1 MTRLDRRLDRKA
13 NELSGEKF
21 AREYVEREHREPA
34 NEHDL
39 KRYLKS
45 RNMLITRKKNQNG
58 IIGVSYKSVD
68 RTMYGVTLPGNDIK
82 LLNFRNPIQAAIF
95 YNLWV
100 KERFGEHAILCDV
113 RAVLRKHLHHQVKAQ
128 FLV

>member
-1 MTRLDRRLDRKA
+1 MTRLYRRLDRKA

-21 AREYVEREHREPA
+21 AREYVEQEHREPA

-45 RNMLITRKKNQNG
+45 RNMLITRKKTQNG

-113 RAVLRKHLHHQVKAQ
+113 RAVLRKHLRHQVKAQ